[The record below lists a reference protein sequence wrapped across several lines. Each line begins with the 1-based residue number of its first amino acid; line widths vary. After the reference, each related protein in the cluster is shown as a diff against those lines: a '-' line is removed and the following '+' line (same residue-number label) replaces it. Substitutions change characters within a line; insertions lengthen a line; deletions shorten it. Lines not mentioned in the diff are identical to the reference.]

1 MKTTWWRCPCGTEVD
16 NGKPCGRCGIA
27 KGTALYYMAKTE
39 RNTRTTKNIL
49 IFWMV
54 LSIVAAVLYM
64 MVSSGASSAHSVRY
78 PGDGLGP
85 Y

>member
-1 MKTTWWRCPCGTEVD
+1 MKTTWRCPCTADAES
-16 NGKPCGRCGIA
+16 GKPCGRCGIA
-27 KGTALYYMAKTE
+27 EGTALYYMAKTE

-49 IFWMV
+49 VSWMV
-54 LSIVAAVLYM
+54 LSIVTAVLYM
-64 MVSSGASSAHSVRY
+64 LVSSGAFSAHSVRY